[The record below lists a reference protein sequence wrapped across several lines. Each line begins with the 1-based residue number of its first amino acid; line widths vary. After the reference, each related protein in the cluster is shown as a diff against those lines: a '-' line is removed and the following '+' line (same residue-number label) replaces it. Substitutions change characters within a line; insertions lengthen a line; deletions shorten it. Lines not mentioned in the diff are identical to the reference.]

1 MFRLYAV
8 FFLILCFTF
17 TTSIESNE
25 TLSEL
30 VNSNPIHDNNTNK
43 NVLPKIYHQ
52 QLLKE
57 RLNVFI
63 TISSI
68 AVGIMIAIV
77 VAVITVKYL
86 NSRRRHTSAPSE
98 QITPLNGSRKAKK
111 SSRI

>member
-17 TTSIESNE
+17 TTSIESNK

-30 VNSNPIHDNNTNK
+30 NNSNLLYDNKTNK
-43 NVLPKIYHQ
+43 NVLPNIYHQ

-57 RLNVFI
+57 RLKVII

-68 AVGIMIAIV
+68 AIGIMVVIV
-77 VAVITVKYL
+77 VAFIAVKYL
-86 NSRRRHTSAPSE
+86 NSRRRHTSAPTE
-98 QITPLNGSRKAKK
+98 QIAPLMQ
-111 SSRI
+111 